1 MSKPILTDN
10 DLAYIE
16 GMIFDAEQMQT
27 VATDEDDLH
36 EYVVTEQFL
45 KWALDAYRGGDAP

>member
-1 MSKPILTDN
+1 MSKPILTDT

-36 EYVVTEQFL
+36 EYVVIEQFL